1 MQTGLDHLLLG
12 IDDLDR
18 GVDWVEQKTGVR
30 AAFGGVHP
38 GRGTRNALLALGPDC
53 YLEIIAPDPQQNSPT
68 WFSEILTFKQ
78 PRLLT
83 WATHTADLEGL
94 ATRAVAA
101 GIQIDGPHDGARSRP
116 DGRTLSW
123 KLFHLRDHHG
133 GLLPFLIEWGHGS
146 IHPAT
151 DAPRGCRLIDFRAE
165 SPDAENLTST
175 CSVLGIDIAIR
186 PAAQSG
192 LRALISSPRGNVELT
207 S

>member
-12 IDDLDR
+12 IDNLDR
-18 GVDWVEQKTGVR
+18 GIAWVEEKTGIRV
-30 AAFGGVHP
+30 AFGGVHP

-53 YLEIIAPDPQQNSPT
+53 YLEIIAPDPEQNSPT
-68 WFSEILTFKQ
+68 WFAEILTFKQ

-83 WATHTADLEGL
+83 WAAHTADLEGL
-94 ATRAVAA
+94 AKRAVAA
-101 GIQIDGPHDGARSRP
+101 GIQIDGPHGGARSRP

-123 KLFHLRDHHG
+123 KLFHLRDNHS

-151 DAPRGCRLIDFRAE
+151 DAPRGCRLIDFHLESAGAADLSRICRA
-165 SPDAENLTST
+165 
-175 CSVLGIDIAIR
+175 LGIEVAIKT
-186 PAAQSG
+186 AAGAG
-192 LRALISSPRGNVELT
+192 LHALISSPRGDVELT